1 MRKSCTEPE
10 SCTAVDRATN
20 AGRTRQQPVAVGDVV
35 RLVCC
40 SLHGLPCLHDS
51 WPTSF
56 YQIGNPKVGGLT
68 KSGRLSHIITPGVHR
83 VEVTVACGA
92 PHTSQQ
98 SCTSSTHQLE
108 NAACASLQPRL
119 TCCQTFILPLS
130 ALRNWL
136 GKMTAAAEVSSNA
149 GGSMG
154 EISRRFRLHMGDT
167 ALGI

>member
-1 MRKSCTEPE
+1 MLVGRGSNPLRLATWCVWCAVVYTDYRVYTIVGRHHFTKSEI
-10 SCTAVDRATN
+10 
-20 AGRTRQQPVAVGDVV
+20 QK
-35 RLVCC
+35 L
-40 SLHGLPCLHDS
+40 
-51 WPTSF
+51 
-56 YQIGNPKVGGLT
+56 GGLT

-83 VEVTVACGA
+83 VEVMVACGA

-136 GKMTAAAEVSSNA
+136 GKMTAAAEASSNA